1 MSTKKPRNAD
11 HVRRR
16 NAPSIDNAEVEAR
29 LKELLTPGVW
39 QQVAYYRQ
47 LGLRDRILNLP
58 LMVALVL
65 TLLWRQVPSVHE
77 LTRLLAREDLL
88 WCKAVAVRQQ
98 SLSQRFLVFP
108 AELFERVFRKV
119 VKFVDC
125 P

>member
-16 NAPSIDNAEVEAR
+16 NVPSIDNEEVESR
-29 LKELLTPGVW
+29 LEALLTPVVW

-77 LTRLLAREDLL
+77 LI
-88 WCKAVAVRQQ
+88 
-98 SLSQRFLVFP
+98 
-108 AELFERVFRKV
+108 
-119 VKFVDC
+119 
-125 P
+125 